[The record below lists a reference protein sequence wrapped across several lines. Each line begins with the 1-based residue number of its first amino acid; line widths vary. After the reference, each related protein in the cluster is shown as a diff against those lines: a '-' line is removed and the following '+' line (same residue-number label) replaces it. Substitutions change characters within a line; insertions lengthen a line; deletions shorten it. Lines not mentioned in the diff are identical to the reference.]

1 MRRKRLGWE
10 HSRAR
15 AAMPE
20 PAGEPCPYCRRPMWR
35 GQRLDADHPV
45 PRVLGD
51 APVPLRWAHA
61 RCNRSAGA
69 RLGNALRGGF
79 RERWIDQWG

>member
-1 MRRKRLGWE
+1 
-10 HSRAR
+10 
-15 AAMPE
+15 MPD
-20 PAGEPCPYCRRPMWR
+20 PHGEACPYCGRPVWP
-35 GQRLDADHPV
+35 GQRLDADHAV

-51 APVPLRWAHA
+51 APGPLRWAHA